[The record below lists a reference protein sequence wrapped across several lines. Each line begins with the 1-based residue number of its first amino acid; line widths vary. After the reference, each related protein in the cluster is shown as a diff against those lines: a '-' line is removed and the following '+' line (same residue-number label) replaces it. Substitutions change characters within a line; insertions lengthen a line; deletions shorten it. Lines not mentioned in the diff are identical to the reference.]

1 MPSTTYDSWFT
12 MIYLLKMVIFHSY
25 VTVYQRVHPGV
36 TISWVGRLCW
46 GLVRFPRESGAIGP
60 LVFVPQLL
68 MSGETDRGW
77 TQVQWAQYQCYSEYY
92 KCIIYIY
99 AYHKRYITK
108 THIYIYIYIHI
119 HIYIWC
125 SVGHPPPP
133 PTNGYGWTVSS
144 GSSGPPPLWPVVV
157 VWFFWSPPLWP
168 VVVVWFFWSPPLW
181 PVVVVCWYVGMLV
194 CWYVCMYVWNVR

>member
-108 THIYIYIYIHI
+108 THIYIYIYIY
-119 HIYIWC
+119 IYIWC

-133 PTNGYGWTVSS
+133 PPMGMGGQYRLVLLVPPPPVACGGGMVLLVPPPCGLWWWY
-144 GSSGPPPLWPVVV
+144 GSSGP
-157 VWFFWSPPLWP
+157 
-168 VVVVWFFWSPPLW
+168 PPLW

-194 CWYVCMYVWNVR
+194 CWYVCMYGM